1 MQVGDGFIGYEDDIY
16 YYLIPSISHKLVK
29 KLCDEQGELFSI
41 SERTLLKHLDDDGF
55 IETSK
60 NSRTKLLRVCGNPQR
75 FIWLKKDKF
84 KGIIQ

>member
-60 NSRTKLLRVCGNPQR
+60 NYYV
-75 FIWLKKDKF
+75 FVVIHKDLY
-84 KGIIQ
+84 G